1 LINWTSCFSSNDHF
15 YRIAEFKAKQP
26 STFETRLPRTDRRAI
41 QVTDLTAMDQ
51 QELMKRIMEIQKDPK
66 LSDAEKA
73 TKRQELMTG
82 KWAVVVNKDGQ
93 NGTGTFQQ

>member
-1 LINWTSCFSSNDHF
+1 
-15 YRIAEFKAKQP
+15 
-26 STFETRLPRTDRRAI
+26 
-41 QVTDLTAMDQ
+41 MDQ

-82 KWAVVVNKDGQ
+82 KWAVVVNKDDE
-93 NGTGTFQQ
+93 NGAGTFQQ

>member
-1 LINWTSCFSSNDHF
+1 LINKTSRFLSNNHF
-15 YRIAEFKAKQP
+15 HRIAEFNAKQP
-26 STFETRLPRTDRRAI
+26 STFETHLPRTDRTAD
-41 QVTDLTAMDQ
+41 QVTNLTAMDQ

-82 KWAVVVNKDGQ
+82 KWAVVVNKDDE
-93 NGTGTFQQ
+93 NGAGTFQQ